1 MEFINTRERNTGV
14 HVDIINKKTCA
25 KLENFY
31 KILGDNTRLN
41 ILYLLRQHELCVH
54 ELASE
59 LGISHS
65 LACHQLK
72 ILKDNKLVISRKRG
86 KESVYSLADDH
97 IHEIIDIAIEHVTE
111 GEKNH
116 ETRI

>member
-1 MEFINTRERNTGV
+1 MEFINTRERKGGV
-14 HVDIINKKTCA
+14 HVDLINKITCS

-31 KILGDNTRLN
+31 KIIGDNTRLN
-41 ILYLLRQHELCVH
+41 ILYLLRQTQLCVH
-54 ELASE
+54 EISSE

-65 LACHQLK
+65 LASHQLK
-72 ILKDNKLVISRKRG
+72 VLKDNNLVVSQKRG

-111 GEKNH
+111 DDVWN
-116 ETRI
+116 

>member
-1 MEFINTRERNTGV
+1 MEFAVEREIKGGV
-14 HVDIINKKTCA
+14 LVDLIDKDTCL

-31 KILGDNTRLN
+31 KIIGDNTRLN
-41 ILYLLRQHELCVH
+41 ILYLLRQTELCVH
-54 ELASE
+54 EISSE

-72 ILKDNKLVISRKRG
+72 VLKDNKLVISRKRG

-97 IHEIIDIAIEHVTE
+97 IHEIIDIAIEHVLE
-111 GEKNH
+111 GD
-116 ETRI
+116 